1 MESSKT
7 RQGELSSPRGPGG
20 MLLSR
25 ETRND
30 PWTPANVKK
39 QQHGALRFLPAWH
52 TSVTT
57 CVDTEQC
64 CHVMLYVAVT
74 VNTHPRQRELLRAAI
89 F

>member
-1 MESSKT
+1 MEPSKT
-7 RQGELSSPRGPGG
+7 PQGELSSPRGPGG
-20 MLLSR
+20 TLLGT

-30 PWTPANVKK
+30 PWTSANIKK

-64 CHVMLYVAVT
+64 CHVMLYVAVA
-74 VNTHPRQRELLRAAI
+74 VNTSSGQRELLRAAI